1 MQKYKPN
8 VIDAVRQGNKQQV
21 NLVLREFKL
30 QNGAPNFIKLFDI
43 PNSSRIR
50 DLAKINYED
59 TSDLV
64 VAGITLAME
73 NMNLKR
79 GLTAS
84 QINDLAEEIIDTSS
98 DDNLAMEDLI
108 LFLQALT
115 RGKYG
120 ELYESMDI
128 IKFMG
133 LFEKYRE
140 DRWQEWVRFK
150 EDQHAQYKALG
161 DPGRSEGKLSAL
173 DEHLASYTQKLQ
185 AKNDEIKLLRAER
198 KRQNDINNF

>member
-1 MQKYKPN
+1 M
-8 VIDAVRQGNKQQV
+8 IDAVRKGDKQQV
-21 NLVLREFKL
+21 NLCLREYKL
-30 QNGAPNFIKLFDI
+30 QNGSPNFIALFDV
-43 PNSSRIR
+43 PNASRIR
-50 DLAKINYED
+50 DLAKVNYED

-64 VAGITLAME
+64 VAALTLAME

-79 GLTAS
+79 GLSAG
-84 QINDLAEEIIDTSS
+84 QINDLAEEIIDTSN

-133 LFEKYRE
+133 LFEKYRDE
-140 DRWQEWVRFK
+140 RWQEWVRFK
-150 EDQHAQYKALG
+150 ESEHTQFKTMG
-161 DPGRSEGKLSAL
+161 DPGRDKLKGTAL
-173 DEHLASYTQKLQ
+173 DEHLAAYTQKLQ
-185 AKNDEIKLLRAER
+185 VKNDEIKELRAER
-198 KRQNDINNF
+198 KRNQ